1 MIFLES
7 NNVKLKVLEETDLIK
22 SDWVGWFN
30 DAERCEDNI
39 HHKYPNSWENQRN
52 YLETNSTSKIQ
63 LGVVDKQLDSEIC
76 GVISLQDINLLDGN
90 GHLAIMLDK
99 STGNK
104 PEIFIESFSLMLAHG
119 FNEIRLNKICVG
131 SLDER
136 LIPSLQKLF
145 NFKHEGVLA
154 KHVYKSGRFRDMYV
168 GAVFADEVMYR
179 HGH

>member
-1 MIFLES
+1 
-7 NNVKLKVLEETDLIK
+7 
-22 SDWVGWFN
+22 
-30 DAERCEDNI
+30 
-39 HHKYPNSWENQRN
+39 
-52 YLETNSTSKIQ
+52 
-63 LGVVDKQLDSEIC
+63 
-76 GVISLQDINLLDGN
+76 
-90 GHLAIMLDK
+90 MLDK